1 VTLLKKIVVLGGGYG
16 GVTTSKHLAKLFKK
30 DKDVEIQLIDRNPY
44 HTLLTE
50 LHEVAANRAPE
61 DSVKIELKKI
71 FQGQKVDVVLDSIDS
86 IDFNAKQLHSA
97 NNTYKYDYLV
107 IGTGCKPTFFGIPG
121 AEEHSLTLWSYEDA
135 VRLKDQV
142 RRMFSEAAKETNA
155 AKRKKMLS
163 FIVVGAGFTGVEL
176 IGELAEFRDELCKEF
191 FIDPSEV
198 KLTVADMAPK
208 ILPILPDKLI
218 EKAVKRLQKMNVDIV
233 TSAKITGVK
242 PSSVVL
248 GDKELEADTI
258 VWTAGVEGSELVGK
272 LDVKQEGR
280 KRIVTN
286 DKLQSVDHE
295 NVYIVGDNIFY
306 IPEGETRP
314 VPQMVENAEQAA
326 PVVAHNI
333 HADVHN
339 KPKKSYK
346 PGFHGT
352 MVCIGSRYGVANVGM
367 PNKMFMVSG
376 FLAMFFKHMINMY
389 YLFTVCGFNKV
400 WTYMM
405 HEFFHVNNR
414 RSFVGGHFS
423 KRSPNFWLVPLRIFV
438 GYKWLEE
445 GLDKLPKIFKDPN
458 NIFLIPASTKA
469 GDAVSA
475 ASEAAGAVTQTVD
488 AQSAASAVESAS
500 TAVTALPVPDFIKS
514 IVNWSMDIFF
524 YTSDGGYTALAT
536 VFQFF
541 MVFAEI
547 GIGICLILGL
557 FTAVSSAVT
566 VGLGV
571 MIWSSSMAST
581 EMLWYMTAGV
591 ALIGGSGSMFGLDY
605 YVLPWLKK
613 QWKKIPLVRRWY
625 LYTD

>member
-1 VTLLKKIVVLGGGYG
+1 MKKIVVLGGGYG
-16 GVTTSKHLAKLFKK
+16 GVVTSKHLAKLFKK
-30 DKDVEIQLIDRNPY
+30 EKDVEIQLIDRNPY

-71 FQGQKVDVVLDSIDS
+71 FAGQKVDVVLDSIDA
-86 IDFNAKQLHSA
+86 IDFNAKELRSEL
-97 NNTYKYDYLV
+97 NTYKYDYLV

-121 AEEHSLTLWSYEDA
+121 AEEHALTLWSYEDA
-135 VRLKDQV
+135 VRLKEQV
-142 RRMFSEAAKETNA
+142 RNKFSEAAKVRNA
-155 AKRKKMLS
+155 AKRRKMLS
-163 FIVVGAGFTGVEL
+163 FVVVGAGFTGVEL
-176 IGELAEFRDELCKEF
+176 VGELAEFRDELCKEF

-198 KLTVADMAPK
+198 RLVVADMAPK

-218 EKAVKRLQKMNVDIV
+218 QKAAKRLHKMNVEII
-233 TSAKITGVK
+233 TSAKITGVT
-242 PSSVVL
+242 PTSVQL
-248 GDKELEADTI
+248 GEGQELEADTI

-286 DKLQSVDHE
+286 DKLQSIDHE
-295 NVYIVGDNIFY
+295 NVYIVGDNIFF

-314 VPQMVENAEQAA
+314 VPQMVENAEQAG
-326 PVVAHNI
+326 PLIAHNI
-333 HADVHN
+333 HADIHG

-352 MVCIGSRYGVANVGM
+352 MVCIGSRYGVANVGL
-367 PNKMFMVSG
+367 PNKMFMLSG
-376 FLAMFFKHMINMY
+376 FMAMFSKHLINMY
-389 YLFTVCGFNKV
+389 YLFTVAGFAKV

-414 RSFVGGHFS
+414 RSFVGGHFA
-423 KRSPNFWLVPLRIFV
+423 KRSPNFWLLPLRIFV

-445 GLDKLPKIFKDPN
+445 GIDKLPKVWKDPS
-458 NIFLIPASTKA
+458 NIFLIPASPNA
-469 GDAVSA
+469 DVISA
-475 ASEAAGAVTQTVD
+475 ASEAAGEVTKTVD
-488 AQSAASAVESAS
+488 AQTAASAVESAS
-500 TAVTALPVPDFIKS
+500 TAVTALPVPGFIKS
-514 IVNWSMDIFF
+514 IVGWFMDVFF

-547 GIGICLILGL
+547 ALGVMIIVGL
-557 FTAVSSAVT
+557 FTAIASAAT
-566 VGLGV
+566 VALGV

-591 ALIGGSGSMFGLDY
+591 ALIGGSGSAFGLDY

-613 QWKKIPLVRRWY
+613 QWKRIPLVRRWY
-625 LYTD
+625 LYTE

>member
-1 VTLLKKIVVLGGGYG
+1 MKKIVVLGGGYG
-16 GVTTSKHLAKLFKK
+16 GVVTSKHLAKLFKK
-30 DKDVEIQLIDRNPY
+30 DKDVEITLIDRNPY

-71 FQGQKVDVVLDSIDS
+71 FAGQKVDVVLDSIDH
-86 IDFNAKQLHSA
+86 IDFASKQLRSEK
-97 NNTYKYDYLV
+97 NTYKYDYLV

-135 VRLKDQV
+135 VRLKEQI
-142 RRMFSEAAKETNA
+142 RNKFGLAAKETNP
-155 AKRKKMLS
+155 AKRRKMLS
-163 FIVVGAGFTGVEL
+163 FVVVGAGFTGVEL
-176 IGELAEFRDELCKEF
+176 VGEMAEFRDELCKEF
-191 FIDPSEV
+191 YIDPSEV
-198 KLTVADMAPK
+198 RLVVADMAPK

-218 EKAVKRLQKMNVDIV
+218 EKATKRLNKMNVEII
-233 TSAKITGVK
+233 TSAKITGVT
-242 PSSVVL
+242 PTGVVL
-248 GDKELEADTI
+248 GDKELEADTV

-295 NVYIVGDNIFY
+295 NVYIVGDNIFF

-314 VPQMVENAEQAA
+314 VPQMVENAEQAG
-326 PVVAHNI
+326 PLIAHNI

-352 MVCIGSRYGVANVGM
+352 MVCIGSRYGVANVGL
-367 PNKMFMVSG
+367 PNKMFMLTG
-376 FLAMFFKHMINMY
+376 FMAMFSKHLINMY
-389 YLFTVCGFNKV
+389 YLFTVAGFAKV

-414 RSFVGGHFS
+414 RSFVGGHFA
-423 KRSPNFWLVPLRIFV
+423 KRSPNFWLLPLRVFV

-445 GLDKLPKIFKDPN
+445 GLDKLPKIFKDPS
-458 NIFLIPASTKA
+458 NIFLIPANPNA

-475 ASEAAGAVTQTVD
+475 ASEAASNVTQTVD
-488 AQSAASAVESAS
+488 AQTAASAVESAS
-500 TAVTALPVPDFIKS
+500 TAVTALPVPGFIKS
-514 IVNWSMDIFF
+514 IVSWFMDVFF
-524 YTSDGGYTALAT
+524 YSSDGGFTALAT

-541 MVFAEI
+541 MVFMEI
-547 GIGICLILGL
+547 ALGIMIIVGL
-557 FTAVSSAVT
+557 FTAVASAAT
-566 VGLGV
+566 VALGI

-581 EMLWYMTAGV
+581 EMIWYMTAGV
-591 ALIGGSGSMFGLDY
+591 ALIGGSGSAFGLDY

-613 QWKKIPLVRRWY
+613 QWKRIPLVRRWY
-625 LYTD
+625 LYTE

>member
-1 VTLLKKIVVLGGGYG
+1 MKKIVVLGGGYG
-16 GVTTSKHLAKLFKK
+16 GVVTSKHLAKLFKK
-30 DKDVEIQLIDRNPY
+30 DKDVSIQLIDRNPY

-71 FQGQKVDVVLDSIDS
+71 FAGQKVDVVLDSIDT
-86 IDFNAKQLHSA
+86 IDFASKELRSAKT
-97 NNTYKYDYLV
+97 TYNYDYLV

-135 VRLKDQV
+135 VRLKEQIRDK
-142 RRMFSEAAKETNA
+142 FGKAAKETDPV
-155 AKRKKMLS
+155 KRAKMLS
-163 FIVVGAGFTGVEL
+163 FVVVGAGFTGVEL
-176 IGELAEFRDELCKEF
+176 VGEMAEFRDELCKEF
-191 FIDPSEV
+191 YIEPSEV
-198 KLTVADMAPK
+198 RLVVADMAPK

-218 EKAVKRLQKMNVDIV
+218 AKAAKRLNKMNVEIV
-233 TSAKITGVK
+233 TSAKITGVT
-242 PSSVVL
+242 PSGVTL
-248 GDKELEADTI
+248 GDKSLEADTV
-258 VWTAGVEGSELVGK
+258 VWTAGVEGSDLVGK

-286 DKLQSVDHE
+286 DKLQSVDHDD
-295 NVYIVGDNIFY
+295 VYIVGDNIFF

-314 VPQMVENAEQAA
+314 VPQMVENAEQAG
-326 PVVAHNI
+326 PLIAHNI
-333 HADVHN
+333 YADVHN
-339 KPKKSYK
+339 KPKKPYK

-352 MVCIGSRYGVANVGM
+352 MVCIGSRYGVANVGL
-367 PNKMFMVSG
+367 PNKMFMLTG
-376 FLAMFFKHMINMY
+376 FMAMFSKHLINMY
-389 YLFTVCGFNKV
+389 YLFTVAGFHKM

-414 RSFVGGHFS
+414 RSFVGGHFA
-423 KRSPNFWLVPLRIFV
+423 KRSANFWQLPLRIFV

-445 GLDKLPKIFKDPN
+445 GIDKLPKIFKDPS
-458 NIFLIPASTKA
+458 NIFLIPPSPHT
-469 GDAVSA
+469 DVVTA
-475 ASEAAGAVTQTVD
+475 ASQAAGEVKTAVD
-488 AQSAASAVESAS
+488 ASSAASAVESAS
-500 TAVTALPVPDFIKS
+500 TSVTALPVPGFVKS
-514 IVNWSMDIFF
+514 MVNWFMDIFF

-541 MVFAEI
+541 MVFMEI
-547 GIGICLILGL
+547 AVGVMIIVGL
-557 FTAVSSAVT
+557 FTAVASAFT
-566 VGLGV
+566 VALGV

-581 EMLWYMTAGV
+581 EMIWYMTAGI
-591 ALIGGSGSMFGLDY
+591 ALIGGSGSAFGLDY

>member
-1 VTLLKKIVVLGGGYG
+1 MKKIVVLGGGYG
-16 GVTTSKHLAKLFKK
+16 GVVTSKHLAKLFKK
-30 DKDVEIQLIDRNPY
+30 DKDVQIQLIDRNPY

-71 FQGQKVDVVLDSIDS
+71 FAGQKVDVVLDSIDN
-86 IDFNAKQLHSA
+86 IDFGAKKLRSA
-97 NNTYKYDYLV
+97 KNTYSYDYLV

-121 AEEHSLTLWSYEDA
+121 AEEHALTLWSYEDA
-135 VRLKDQV
+135 VRLKEQV
-142 RRMFSEAAKETNA
+142 RRMFSEAAKVTDPV
-155 AKRKKMLS
+155 KRRKMLT
-163 FIVVGAGFTGVEL
+163 FVVVGAGFTGVEL
-176 IGELAEFRDELCKEF
+176 VGELAEFRDELCKEF
-191 FIDPSEV
+191 YIDAGEV
-198 KLTVADMAPK
+198 RLVVADMAPK

-218 EKAVKRLQKMNVDIV
+218 QKAAKRLHKMNVEII
-233 TSAKITGVK
+233 TSAKITGVT
-242 PSSVVL
+242 PASVQL
-248 GDKELEADTI
+248 GDRGELEADTI

-286 DKLQSVDHE
+286 DKLQSIDHE
-295 NVYIVGDNIFY
+295 DVYVVGDNIFY

-314 VPQMVENAEQAA
+314 VPQMVENAEQAG
-326 PVVAHNI
+326 PLIAHNI
-333 HADVHN
+333 YADVHG

-352 MVCIGSRYGVANVGM
+352 MVCIGSRYGVANVGL
-367 PNKMFMVSG
+367 PNKMFMLSG
-376 FLAMFFKHMINMY
+376 FMAMLSKHMINMY
-389 YLFTVCGFNKV
+389 YLFTVAGFAKV

-414 RSFVGGHFS
+414 RSFVGGHFA
-423 KRSPNFWLVPLRIFV
+423 KRSPNFWLLPLRLFV

-445 GLDKLPKIFKDPN
+445 GLDKLPKIMKEPSK
-458 NIFLIPASTKA
+458 IFLIPAPPQAS
-469 GDAVSA
+469 DVVSA
-475 ASEAAGAVTQTVD
+475 ASEAAGKVTETVD
-488 AQSAASAVESAS
+488 AQAAASAVESAS
-500 TAVTALPVPDFIKS
+500 TAVTALPVPGFIKS
-514 IVNWSMDIFF
+514 IVSWFMDVFF

-541 MVFAEI
+541 MVFMEI
-547 GIGICLILGL
+547 ALGVMIIVGL
-557 FTAVSSAVT
+557 FTAIASAAT
-566 VGLGV
+566 VALGV
-571 MIWSSSMAST
+571 MIWSSSMASA

-591 ALIGGSGSMFGLDY
+591 ALIGGSGSAFGLDY

-625 LYTD
+625 LYTE

>member
-1 VTLLKKIVVLGGGYG
+1 MLKKIVVLGGGYG
-16 GVTTSKHLAKLFKK
+16 GVVTSKHLAKLFKK
-30 DKDVEIQLIDRNPY
+30 DKDVEIQLIDKNPY

-61 DSVKIELKKI
+61 DSIQIELKKI
-71 FQGQKVDVVLDSIDS
+71 FAGQKVDVVLDYIDN
-86 IDFNAKQLHSA
+86 IDFKSKELRSKKH
-97 NNTYKYDYLV
+97 TYKYDYLV

-121 AEEHSLTLWSYEDA
+121 AEEHAMTLWSYEDA
-135 VRLKDQV
+135 VRLKEQV
-142 RRMFSEAAKETNA
+142 RRMFSEAAKETDPA
-155 AKRKKMLS
+155 IRKKKLS
-163 FIVVGAGFTGVEL
+163 FVVVGAGFTGVEL

-191 FIDPSEV
+191 YIDQSEV
-198 KLTVADMAPK
+198 RLVVADMAPK

-218 EKAVKRLQKMNVDIV
+218 DKAVKRLNKMNVEIV
-233 TSAKITGVK
+233 TSAKITGVTK
-242 PSSVVL
+242 SSVLL
-248 GDKELEADTI
+248 GEKELEAATI

-272 LDVKQEGR
+272 LDVQQEGR

-295 NVYIVGDNIFY
+295 DVYIVGDNIYY

-314 VPQMVENAEQAA
+314 VPQMVENAEQAGPLIA
-326 PVVAHNI
+326 RNI
-333 HADVHN
+333 HAVIKG
-339 KPKKSYK
+339 KPQKSYK

-376 FLAMFFKHMINMY
+376 FFAMFCKHLINMY
-389 YLFTVCGFNKV
+389 YLFTVVGFNKV

-414 RSFVGGHFS
+414 RSFVGGHFA
-423 KRSPNFWLVPLRIFV
+423 KRSPNFWLLPLRVFV
-438 GYKWLEE
+438 GYKWLQE
-445 GLDKLPKIFKDPN
+445 GLDKLPKVLKNPSD
-458 NIFLIPASTKA
+458 IFLIPAPPNA
-469 GDAVSA
+469 GDAISA
-475 ASEAAGAVTQTVD
+475 ASEAAQAVTTTVD
-488 AQSAASAVESAS
+488 AQTAASAVESAS
-500 TAVTALPVPDFIKS
+500 TAVTALPVPGFITNT
-514 IVNWSMDIFF
+514 VNWFMSLFF
-524 YTSDGGYTALAT
+524 YTSDGGYTGLAS
-536 VFQFF
+536 VFQTG

-547 GIGICLILGL
+547 IIGILLIVGL
-557 FTAVSSAVT
+557 FTAVSSIVT
-566 VGLGV
+566 VALGI
-571 MIWSSSMAST
+571 MIWSSSMASS

-613 QWKKIPLVRRWY
+613 HWKRIPLVRRWY

>member
-1 VTLLKKIVVLGGGYG
+1 MKKIVVLGGGYG
-16 GVTTSKHLAKLFKK
+16 GVVTSKHLAKLFKK
-30 DKDVEIQLIDRNPY
+30 DKDVEITLIDRNPY

-71 FQGQKVDVVLDSIDS
+71 FAGQKVDVVLDSIDH
-86 IDFNAKQLHSA
+86 IDFASKQLRSEK
-97 NNTYKYDYLV
+97 NTYKYDYLV

-135 VRLKDQV
+135 VRLKEQI
-142 RRMFSEAAKETNA
+142 RNKFGLAAKETNP
-155 AKRKKMLS
+155 AKRRKMLS
-163 FIVVGAGFTGVEL
+163 FVVVGAGFTGVEL
-176 IGELAEFRDELCKEF
+176 VGEMAEFRDELCKEF
-191 FIDPSEV
+191 YIDPSEV
-198 KLTVADMAPK
+198 RLVVADMAPK

-218 EKAVKRLQKMNVDIV
+218 EKATKRLNKMNVEII
-233 TSAKITGVK
+233 TSAKITGVT
-242 PSSVVL
+242 PTGVVL
-248 GDKELEADTI
+248 GDKELEADTV

-295 NVYIVGDNIFY
+295 NVYIVGDNIFF

-314 VPQMVENAEQAA
+314 VPQMVENAEQAG
-326 PVVAHNI
+326 PLIAHNI

-352 MVCIGSRYGVANVGM
+352 MVCIGSRYGVANVGL
-367 PNKMFMVSG
+367 PNKMFMLTG
-376 FLAMFFKHMINMY
+376 FMAMFSKHLINMY
-389 YLFTVCGFNKV
+389 YLFTVAGFAKV

-414 RSFVGGHFS
+414 RSFVGGHFA
-423 KRSPNFWLVPLRIFV
+423 KRSPNFWLLPLRVFV

-445 GLDKLPKIFKDPN
+445 GLDKLPKIFKDPS
-458 NIFLIPASTKA
+458 NIFLIPANPNA

-475 ASEAAGAVTQTVD
+475 ASEAASNVTQTVD
-488 AQSAASAVESAS
+488 AQTAASAVESAS
-500 TAVTALPVPDFIKS
+500 TAVTALPVPGFVKS
-514 IVNWSMDIFF
+514 IVSWFMDVFF
-524 YTSDGGYTALAT
+524 YSSDGGFTALAT

-541 MVFAEI
+541 MVFMEI
-547 GIGICLILGL
+547 ALGVMIIVGL
-557 FTAVSSAVT
+557 FTAVASAAT
-566 VGLGV
+566 VALGV
-571 MIWSSSMAST
+571 MIWSSSMASS

-591 ALIGGSGSMFGLDY
+591 ALIGGSGSTFGLDY

-613 QWKKIPLVRRWY
+613 HWKRIPLVRRWY
-625 LYTD
+625 LYTE

>member
-1 VTLLKKIVVLGGGYG
+1 MKKIVVLGGGYG
-16 GVTTSKHLAKLFKK
+16 GVVTSKHLAKLFKK
-30 DKDVEIQLIDRNPY
+30 DKDVEITLIDRNPY

-71 FQGQKVDVVLDSIDS
+71 FAGQKVDVVLDSIDH
-86 IDFNAKQLHSA
+86 IDFASKQLRSEK
-97 NNTYKYDYLV
+97 NTYKYDYLV

-135 VRLKDQV
+135 VRLKEQI
-142 RRMFSEAAKETNA
+142 RNKFGLAAKETNP
-155 AKRKKMLS
+155 AKRRKMLS
-163 FIVVGAGFTGVEL
+163 FVVVGAGFTGVEL
-176 IGELAEFRDELCKEF
+176 VGEMAEFRDELCKEF
-191 FIDPSEV
+191 YIDPSEV
-198 KLTVADMAPK
+198 RLVVADMAPK

-218 EKAVKRLQKMNVDIV
+218 EKATKRLNKMNVEII
-233 TSAKITGVK
+233 TSAKITGVT
-242 PSSVVL
+242 PTGVVL
-248 GDKELEADTI
+248 GDKELEADTV

-295 NVYIVGDNIFY
+295 NVYIVGDNIFF

-314 VPQMVENAEQAA
+314 VPQMVENAEQAG
-326 PVVAHNI
+326 PLIAHNI

-352 MVCIGSRYGVANVGM
+352 MVCIGSRYGVANVGL
-367 PNKMFMVSG
+367 PNKMFMLTG
-376 FLAMFFKHMINMY
+376 FMAMFSKHLINMY
-389 YLFTVCGFNKV
+389 YLFTVAGFAKV

-414 RSFVGGHFS
+414 RSFVGGHFA
-423 KRSPNFWLVPLRIFV
+423 KRSPNFWLLPLRVFV

-445 GLDKLPKIFKDPN
+445 GLDKLPKIFKDPS
-458 NIFLIPASTKA
+458 NIFLIPANPNA

-475 ASEAAGAVTQTVD
+475 ASEAASNVTQTVD
-488 AQSAASAVESAS
+488 AQTAASAVESAS
-500 TAVTALPVPDFIKS
+500 TAVTALPVPGFVKS
-514 IVNWSMDIFF
+514 IVSWFMDVFF
-524 YTSDGGYTALAT
+524 YSSDGGFTALAT

-541 MVFAEI
+541 MVFMEI
-547 GIGICLILGL
+547 ALGVMIIVGL
-557 FTAVSSAVT
+557 FTAVASAAT
-566 VGLGV
+566 VALGV
-571 MIWSSSMAST
+571 MIWSSSMASS

-591 ALIGGSGSMFGLDY
+591 ALIGGSGSTFGLDY

-613 QWKKIPLVRRWY
+613 QWKRIPLVRRWY
-625 LYTD
+625 LYTE